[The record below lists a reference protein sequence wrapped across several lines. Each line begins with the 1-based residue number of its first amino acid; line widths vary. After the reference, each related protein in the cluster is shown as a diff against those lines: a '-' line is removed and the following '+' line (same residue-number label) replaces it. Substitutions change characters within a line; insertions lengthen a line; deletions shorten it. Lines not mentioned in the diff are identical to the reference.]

1 MLKYF
6 IKRVLQAVP
15 LLLLITILCFA
26 LIDFAP
32 YDAIDARITDKMT
45 KEQIEQM
52 KIDAGLYDPMPVQY
66 LRWLNNLL
74 HGDLG
79 QSLINRTNIASDLK
93 EKIPNTIIL
102 VLPAY
107 ATAFL
112 LAIGLGLLAGRYKDS
127 WVDKI
132 INSMSSI
139 GLAVPTFFV
148 ALLFI
153 YYFGLKLDLF
163 PVMGM
168 HSFNDDSFKDFLH
181 HFVLPYSVL
190 TIGFLPDLV
199 RYVRSSTITQFEEDY
214 VTVQKAFGSGS
225 GTILLRHVSKNVLLP
240 MITKLGL
247 ALPML
252 VTGAVITETVFAWPG
267 IGVYFTTAIR
277 NLDYPIVMAIL
288 VLSGTLVILG
298 NLISDIIC
306 ALIDPRVREGVKK

>member
-1 MLKYF
+1 MLKYL
-6 IKRVLQAVP
+6 IKRILQAVP

-26 LIDFAP
+26 LIDLAP

-45 KEQIEQM
+45 PAQIAQLKEE
-52 KIDAGLYDPMPVQY
+52 AGLNDPMPVQY
-66 LRWLNNLL
+66 LRWLGGLL
-74 HGDLG
+74 KGDLG
-79 QSLINRTNIASDLK
+79 MSLINHTDIATDLK
-93 EKIPNTIIL
+93 EKIPNTIKL
-102 VLPAY
+102 VLPSY
-107 ATAFL
+107 ATAYL
-112 LAIGLGLLAGRYKDS
+112 LAIGLGLIAGRYKNS
-127 WVDKI
+127 WLDKI
-132 INSMSSI
+132 INSLASI

-168 HSFNDDSFKDFLH
+168 HSLGEDSFEDFLH
-181 HFVLPYSVL
+181 HFVMPYAVL
-190 TIGFLPDLV
+190 VIGFLPDLT

-277 NLDYPIVMAIL
+277 NLDYPVVMAVL
-288 VLSGTLVILG
+288 VLSGSLVILG
-298 NLISDIIC
+298 NLISDVLC
-306 ALIDPRVREGVKK
+306 ATIDPRIRAGR

>member
-1 MLKYF
+1 MLKYL
-6 IKRVLQAVP
+6 IKRILQAVP
-15 LLLLITILCFA
+15 LLLLITILCFV
-26 LIDFAP
+26 LIDLAP

-45 KEQIEQM
+45 PAQIAQM
-52 KIDAGLYDPMPVQY
+52 KEEAGLNDPMPVQY
-66 LRWLNNLL
+66 LRWLSGLL
-74 HGDLG
+74 KGDLG
-79 QSLINRTNIASDLK
+79 MSLINHTDIATDLK
-93 EKIPNTIIL
+93 EKIPNTIKL
-102 VLPAY
+102 VLPSY

-112 LAIGLGLLAGRYKDS
+112 LAIGLGLVAGRYKNS
-127 WVDKI
+127 WLDKI
-132 INSMSSI
+132 INSLASI

-168 HSFNDDSFKDFLH
+168 HSLGEDSFRDFLH
-181 HFVLPYSVL
+181 HFVMPYAVL
-190 TIGFLPDLV
+190 VIGFLPDLT

-214 VTVQKAFGSGS
+214 VTVQKAFGSSS

-277 NLDYPIVMAIL
+277 NLDYPVVMAVL
-288 VLSGTLVILG
+288 VLSGSLVILG
-298 NLISDIIC
+298 NLISDILC
-306 ALIDPRVREGVKK
+306 ATIDPRIRAGR

>member
-1 MLKYF
+1 MLKYL
-6 IKRVLQAVP
+6 IKRILQAIP

-26 LIDFAP
+26 LIDLAP

-45 KEQIEQM
+45 PEQIERM
-52 KIDAGLYDPMPVQY
+52 RDEAGLNDPMPVQY
-66 LRWLNNLL
+66 FRWLKNLL
-74 HGDLG
+74 KGDLG
-79 QSLINRTNIASDLK
+79 QSLINRTNIATDLK
-93 EKIPNTIIL
+93 EKIPNTIKL
-102 VLPAY
+102 VLPSY

-112 LAIGLGLLAGRYKDS
+112 LAIALGLLAGRHKNGL
-127 WVDKI
+127 VDKI
-132 INSMSSI
+132 INSLASV

-168 HSFNDDSFKDFLH
+168 HSFNDDSFQDFLH
-181 HFVLPYSVL
+181 HLVLPYSVL
-190 TIGFLPDLV
+190 VIGFLPDLV

-214 VTVQKAFGSGS
+214 VMVQRAFGSGM

-240 MITKLGL
+240 MITKLGM

-277 NLDYPIVMAIL
+277 NLDYPVVMAVL

-298 NLISDIIC
+298 NLISDILC
-306 ALIDPRVREGVKK
+306 ALIDPRIRSGR